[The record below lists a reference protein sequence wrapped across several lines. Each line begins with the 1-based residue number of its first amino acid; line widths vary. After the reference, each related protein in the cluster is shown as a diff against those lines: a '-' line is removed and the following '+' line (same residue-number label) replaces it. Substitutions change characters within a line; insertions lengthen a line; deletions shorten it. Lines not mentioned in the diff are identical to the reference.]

1 MNCTNPARLSKT
13 KTRSIKLKLA
23 VDLLDAVKEMGR
35 DAQGDSGAAPRN
47 LHNMVECSLMWA
59 VWAHSRGRGP
69 DAEIGR
75 LAQGYIECDA
85 VVKVRR
91 KRREVE
97 ELEALYKLGDLQTVP
112 RQQKQRRRD

>member
-1 MNCTNPARLSKT
+1 MHCTNPVRLSKT
-13 KTRSIKLKLA
+13 KIRSIKLKLP
-23 VDLLDAVKEMGR
+23 VELLDAVKEMGC
-35 DAQGDSGAAPRN
+35 DAQRDSGAAPRD

-85 VVKVRR
+85 VVKARR
-91 KRREVE
+91 ERREVE
-97 ELEALYKLGDLQTVP
+97 ELETLYKLGDLPTVP
-112 RQQKQRRRD
+112 GQQKQKRRD

>member
-1 MNCTNPARLSKT
+1 MLGIRLSKV
-13 KTRSIKLKLA
+13 KKRSIQLSLP
-23 VDLLDAVKEMGR
+23 VDLLDAVREM
-35 DAQGDSGAAPRN
+35 SLAAPHEPRD
-47 LHNMVECSLMWA
+47 LKGMIECSLMWA

-85 VVKVRR
+85 VVKARR

-97 ELEALYKLGDLQTVP
+97 YLDQLYRLSGDP
-112 RQQKQRRRD
+112 R